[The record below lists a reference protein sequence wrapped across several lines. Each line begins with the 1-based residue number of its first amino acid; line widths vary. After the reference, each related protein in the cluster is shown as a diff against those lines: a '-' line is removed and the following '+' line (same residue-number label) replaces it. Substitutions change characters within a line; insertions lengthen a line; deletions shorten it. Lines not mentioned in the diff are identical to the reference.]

1 MRKIAL
7 LGSTGSIGQN
17 ALKIIGLFPKK
28 FKVVAL
34 SAGKNLPVLLEQI
47 KKFSPSFVSVKQRAD
62 GDEIQALFPKLR
74 VSYGPGGLDEAVSC
88 PGVDTVI
95 CAVNG
100 TASLRAVLISISKNH
115 RICIASKE
123 ILVAAG
129 ELIHEAL
136 EGSDAEIVPIDSE
149 QSAIFQCLGAHPEDL
164 VKRLILTASG
174 GPFFQMDAKKFMH
187 ISVKEAMA
195 HPTWSMGTKITI
207 DSATMMNKALE
218 IIEAHFLFGFSAD
231 RIGVVI
237 HPQSIVHSMVEFID
251 SSVIA
256 QLSMPDMQL
265 PILYSLTFPERLH
278 FSPPAL
284 DFSKFRELT
293 FFDVDRKKF
302 PSIRMA
308 YDVLNAGGS
317 AGAVFNAA
325 NEVAVDYFLKEKISF
340 LDIFSVVEQMLTSE
354 PLSSAD
360 SVEDLEEVI
369 VKTKK
374 NTASYIE
381 GRTKP

>member
-1 MRKIAL
+1 MRHIAL

-17 ALKIIGLFPKK
+17 ALNIIEAYPKQ
-28 FKVVAL
+28 FKVSAL
-34 SAGKNLPVLLEQI
+34 CAGENLTVLINQI
-47 KKFSPSFVSVKQRAD
+47 KTFSPAMVSVKRKSD
-62 GDEIQALFPKLR
+62 GEKIQKLFPKLK
-74 VSYGPGGLDEAVSC
+74 VSSGNGGLEDAVSL
-88 PGVDTVI
+88 PDVDTVI

-100 TASLRAVLISISKNH
+100 TASLRAVLRSISMNH

-129 ELIHEAL
+129 ELIHHAL
-136 EGSDAEIVPIDSE
+136 EGSDAEIVPVDSE
-149 QSAIFQCLGAHPEDL
+149 QSAIFQCLGGHPDDL

-174 GPFFQMDAKKFMH
+174 GPFFQLDRKEFDH
-187 ISVKEAMA
+187 ITVKDAMA

-218 IIEAHFLFGFSAD
+218 IIEAHFLFGFDSHQ
-231 RIGVVI
+231 IGVVI
-237 HPQSIVHSMVEFID
+237 HPQSVVHSMVEFVD

-265 PILYSLTFPERLH
+265 PILYSLTFPERLP

-284 DFSKFRELT
+284 DFSRLRELT
-293 FFDVDRKKF
+293 FFDVDDEKF
-302 PSIRMA
+302 PAIRMA
-308 YDVLNAGGS
+308 YDVLRAGGC

-340 LDIFSVVEQMLTSE
+340 LDIYGIVEQMLGTEQVSF
-354 PLSSAD
+354 AD
-360 SVEDLEEVI
+360 TVEDIEEVI
-369 VKTKK
+369 KKTKK
-374 NTASYIE
+374 DTADYIE
-381 GRTKP
+381 GRITS